1 MQQIYKNMNRIY
13 LLIGL
18 LVLSSGI
25 LAQQNAAYLEYIEKY
40 RDMAIEQ
47 QIKHRIP
54 AAITMAQGILESN
67 AGRSELATNANNHF
81 GIKCASD
88 WVGLTFS
95 ADDDTQNE
103 CFRKYATVADSY
115 EDHSLF
121 LMRKRYA
128 SLFVL
133 PIADYKSWAHGLK
146 ACNYATDPKYAD
158 KLIRLIELYNLQA
171 LTLDSTLIN
180 GGFVTEKDT
189 AWQNTEDGQE
199 ITFAYEDDSYT
210 INEIISAYNDHQSK
224 RINGVRYIIAND
236 GDTFASLAIYL
247 NMYERTL
254 RRYNDALDTR
264 ELKPGDIVYIYP
276 KKNKASR
283 KTPNYYFRANS
294 GEDAWSISQKF
305 GIKLKSLYKLN
316 GIPFGTPL
324 TTTQQ
329 LDLR

>member
-1 MQQIYKNMNRIY
+1 MLKKIINI
-13 LLIGL
+13 I
-18 LVLSSGI
+18 LVFVLVI
-25 LAQQNAAYLEYIEKY
+25 NVLNAQSRNPKYEAYIEKY
-40 RDMAIEQ
+40 SEFAVQCQNE
-47 QIKHRIP
+47 HHIP
-54 AAITMAQGILESN
+54 ASITLAQGILESG
-67 AGRSELATNANNHF
+67 AGESSLARECNNHF
-81 GIKCASD
+81 GIKCGSD
-88 WVGLTFS
+88 WYGRSTRK
-95 ADDDTQNE
+95 DDDRPNE
-103 CFRKYATVADSY
+103 CFRCYKSAKESY
-115 EDHSLF
+115 DDHAKF
-121 LMRKRYA
+121 LQRQRYA
-128 SLFVL
+128 FLFDY
-133 PIADYKSWAHGLK
+133 PITDYKSWAYGLK
-146 ACNYATDPKYAD
+146 QAGYATDPKYAD
-158 KLIRLIELYNLQA
+158 QLIKLIEQYHLQS
-171 LTLDSTLIN
+171 LTLDSTLIK